1 MLKHLVS
8 LKNLKE
14 NFNTIDSIILV
25 ISRIL
30 RRENVYLPGLNRTV
44 FFRKKTKDFETFKEI
59 FNQNIYNIKLP
70 ITPYSIVDAGA
81 NIGFASLFFKMKFP
95 ESEIIALEIE
105 ESNVA
110 MIEKNT
116 RNLTN
121 FSIEKKALYNTKSF
135 FKIENPYDA
144 TNSFIVTEVKETD
157 VYNVKSITLD
167 EILFEKKWESIDLLK
182 IDIEGAERKLFESD
196 YQDWL
201 PKTKIIMIETHDRFV
216 PKCSYTVMNALND
229 YNFILY
235 KTREDT
241 LIYYNTILLDLE

>member
-1 MLKHLVS
+1 MLKHFVS
-8 LKNLKE
+8 LTNLKK

-30 RRENVYLPGLNRTV
+30 RLERVHLPGLKRTV
-44 FFRKKTKDFETFKEI
+44 YFRKKTKDFETFKEI

-81 NIGFASLFFKMKFP
+81 NIGFASLFFKIKFP

-105 ESNVA
+105 ESNLA
-110 MIEKNT
+110 MIKKNT

-121 FSIEKKALYNTKSF
+121 FSLEKKALYNNKSF
-135 FKIENPYDA
+135 FKIENPHNA
-144 TNSFIVTEVKETD
+144 TNSFIVKEVKETD
-157 VYNVKSITLD
+157 IYNVESITLD
-167 EILFEKKWESIDLLK
+167 EILFQKKWKSIDLLK
-182 IDIEGAERKLFESD
+182 IDIEGAEKKLFESN
-196 YQDWL
+196 YQNWL

-235 KTREDT
+235 TTREDT
-241 LIYYNTILLDLE
+241 LIYYNMTLLDL